1 MSTAYLLWSVLFS
14 GIGLGYFVYGKRQQ
28 NLSALLSGIA
38 LLVAPYFL
46 ESSYALVGVSGAFMA
61 LPFMLD
67 F

>member
-28 NLSALLSGIA
+28 NLSALLGGIA
-38 LLVAPYFL
+38 LVMAPYFL
-46 ESSYALVGVSGAFMA
+46 PSTYVLVGVSAAFMA